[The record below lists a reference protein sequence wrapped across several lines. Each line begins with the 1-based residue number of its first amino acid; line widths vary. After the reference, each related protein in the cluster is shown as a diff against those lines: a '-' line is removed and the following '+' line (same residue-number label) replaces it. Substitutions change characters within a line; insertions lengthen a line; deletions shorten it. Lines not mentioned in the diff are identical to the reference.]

1 MNCPFYGR
9 HMYRN
14 NSLITDPPF
23 LLLDSRGNQC
33 ALVTSKFAP
42 CIMERDDKG
51 VEWRH
56 CPLLG
61 DALVER

>member
-1 MNCPFYGR
+1 MTELDRG
-9 HMYRN
+9 
-14 NSLITDPPF
+14 LI
-23 LLLDSRGNQC
+23 
-33 ALVTSKFAP
+33 TSKFAP